1 MHLARIIC
9 QRTNLRYDSQLRRN
23 CGVIIQ
29 VVALTLVGALI
40 FSGLAQNLRMTEWVL
55 SLAPATPF
63 LAWAAREYYRQR
75 DTADLLEDLMKE
87 AKKLWARASW

>member
-1 MHLARIIC
+1 
-9 QRTNLRYDSQLRRN
+9 
-23 CGVIIQ
+23 
-29 VVALTLVGALI
+29 
-40 FSGLAQNLRMTEWVL
+40 MTEWVL